1 MTASLL
7 LVAEVGRI
15 QGGWGYVWTA
25 YGLAWSALALYTLS
39 LWLRR
44 PRKEP

>member
-1 MTASLL
+1 MSAGLL
-7 LVAEVGRI
+7 LAAQSGRI
-15 QGGWGYVWTA
+15 QGGWNFVWTA